1 MKRIMR
7 FLIAMGIGMLLTSV
21 RAEVE
26 PTNHIKYPKN
36 DLLFARIDA
45 PVYNLV
51 EISDWISVEGLSSS
65 NAQVVNV
72 SDQGV
77 FDPEATQ
84 VLTRYKP
91 SVERTTEGWR
101 ITFRKDG
108 PQ

>member
-1 MKRIMR
+1 MKRIML
-7 FLIAMGIGMLLTSV
+7 FLIVMGIGLLLANA
-21 RAEVE
+21 RAEDE
-26 PTNHIKYPKN
+26 PTNRIMYPKN

-51 EISDWISVEGLSSS
+51 EISEWISVEGLSSS

-77 FDPEATQ
+77 YDPEATQ
-84 VLTRYKP
+84 VLTKYKP
-91 SVERTTEGWR
+91 VVERTAEGWR

-108 PQ
+108 SQ

>member
-1 MKRIMR
+1 ML
-7 FLIAMGIGMLLTSV
+7 FLIVMGIGLLLANA
-21 RAEVE
+21 RAEDE
-26 PTNHIKYPKN
+26 PTNRIMYPKN

-51 EISDWISVEGLSSS
+51 EISEWISVEGLSSS

-77 FDPEATQ
+77 YDPEATQ
-84 VLTRYKP
+84 VLTKYKP
-91 SVERTTEGWR
+91 VVERTAEGWR

-108 PQ
+108 SQ

>member
-7 FLIAMGIGMLLTSV
+7 LLIVMAIALLLTSAK
-21 RAEVE
+21 AEVE
-26 PTNHIKYPKN
+26 PTNRIKYPKN
-36 DLLFARIDA
+36 ELLFARIDA

-84 VLTRYKP
+84 VLTKYKP
-91 SVERTTEGWR
+91 VVERTAEGWR
-101 ITFRKDG
+101 ITFRKDW